1 MVVCKCL
8 CCGFVRAVNVNW
20 KIVALVET
28 CCAVV
33 PVIVHPCYVF
43 MFVSSYGISVVTV
56 NAFCVNDGKSCVL
69 HAYDSVHILSI
80 LPVQPIG
87 QLLNLHF
94 QIVSLSLHR
103 TRTMMLST
111 LGCVNWYASIHFAMS
126 LSGIAW

>member
-1 MVVCKCL
+1 MFLGKSPALALLPVSSGDGLAAGRLYLISDFVV
-8 CCGFVRAVNVNW
+8 FDN
-20 KIVALVET
+20 
-28 CCAVV
+28 AVV
-33 PVIVHPCYVF
+33 IDHMALAVDCFH
-43 MFVSSYGISVVTV
+43 
-56 NAFCVNDGKSCVL
+56 VL
-69 HAYDSVHILSI
+69 SF